1 MISRQSESFSFL
13 MIERKEFVMSLL
25 LARHKLRI
33 FFFFSLPNYLKLI
46 SRISSI
52 LTDSPLA
59 PFSPFGPWNWYVK
72 EFIR

>member
-33 FFFFSLPNYLKLI
+33 FFFSLPNYL
-46 SRISSI
+46 
-52 LTDSPLA
+52 LTD
-59 PFSPFGPWNWYVK
+59 
-72 EFIR
+72 

>member
-33 FFFFSLPNYLKLI
+33 FFFFFF
-46 SRISSI
+46 
-52 LTDSPLA
+52 LA
-59 PFSPFGPWNWYVK
+59 QLFINWLV
-72 EFIR
+72 EFHQYSQIRL